1 MDMIKMKMALGL
13 IVSEQQSHED
23 EFSWG
28 FNDLAPSTGDKVVK
42 TANQIHSAWCACD
55 SRERKIFFEKF
66 GQLTIMEVVE
76 IFGDNDEVSAKLD
89 AEFRQK
95 KEV

>member
-13 IVSEQQSHED
+13 IKDEQD
-23 EFSWG
+23 EAWTNFDS
-28 FNDLAPSTGDKVVK
+28 LAPSTGDKAVRA
-42 TANQIHSAWCACD
+42 ANKIHSAWCECD
-55 SRERKIFFEKF
+55 LRERKIFFEKF

-76 IFGDNDEVSAKLD
+76 IFGDNDEVSAKLPP
-89 AEFRQK
+89 EFRQK

>member
-1 MDMIKMKMALGL
+1 MDMAKMKMALGL
-13 IVSEQQSHED
+13 IKKERDDYRFGSH
-23 EFSWG
+23 S
-28 FNDLAPSTGDKVVK
+28 LTPSTGDKAVRA
-42 TANQIHSAWCACD
+42 ANQIHSAWCDCD

-89 AEFRQK
+89 PEFRQK

>member
-1 MDMIKMKMALGL
+1 MDMAKMKMALGL
-13 IVSEQQSHED
+13 IKNEQDDAKFGSH
-23 EFSWG
+23 S
-28 FNDLAPSTGDKVVK
+28 LAPSTGDKAVRA
-42 TANQIHSAWCACD
+42 ANQIHSAWCDCD

-89 AEFRQK
+89 PEFRQK
-95 KEV
+95 EEV

>member
-13 IVSEQQSHED
+13 IKDEQDDAKFGSH
-23 EFSWG
+23 S
-28 FNDLAPSTGDKVVK
+28 LAPSTGDKAVK
-42 TANQIHSAWCACD
+42 TANQIHSAWSACD

-66 GQLTIMEVVE
+66 GQLTIMEVVK
-76 IFGDNDEVSAKLD
+76 IFGDNDEVSAKLPP
-89 AEFRQK
+89 EFRQK

>member
-13 IVSEQQSHED
+13 IVSEQD
-23 EFSWG
+23 EARFLCGDS
-28 FNDLAPSTGDKVVK
+28 LAPSTGDKAVRA
-42 TANQIHSAWCACD
+42 ANQIHSAWCECD

-66 GQLTIMEVVE
+66 GQLTIMEVVQ
-76 IFGDNDEVSAKLD
+76 IFGDNDEVSAKL
-89 AEFRQK
+89 EPKFRQK